1 MADKKRDEEQKK
13 AEQQKNKAAGGRTAW
28 ETESGTEPED
38 SFVRERVL
46 NRMESRRRRMRR
58 AGLLVA
64 SAVVFGAVSCMVFV
78 LLKPHAEQW
87 FAKKEPETPIYVP
100 RDEASETTEAST
112 ETEAPETISSE
123 EDLKDAVESAVESYQ
138 WSVSDYQNLYRA
150 LNNVS
155 GEANQGIVTVTTR
168 TQTADA
174 DWFDNPIETE
184 GKKSGLVWN
193 ITDSE
198 VLILTAYRAQ
208 ENETTV
214 EVTFS
219 GGERAAAVM
228 KAADAHTGIAIVS
241 VPLSDLAETVRGRL
255 RAVPLGN
262 SIDARACQP
271 VIVVGSPK
279 DYVGSVAYGMLTYIR
294 SGVQKEDME
303 VRLLCTDVSTGDGAS
318 GFVLN
323 MDGAVIG
330 MITDET
336 TGTNTSA
343 VGISGLKAAIER
355 LSNGGGMAY
364 VGIIGQDVT
373 PDISEQHKIP
383 RGVYVSDVTLEG
395 PAYNSGIQNGDVITE
410 VDGEEVLTV
419 KMFQGCLET
428 KNPGQDVIIKAQRA
442 GRDGYTQLE
451 FSVHLGTR

>member
-1 MADKKRDEEQKK
+1 MADMNRDEEQKR
-13 AEQQKNKAAGGRTAW
+13 AEQQKNRENGGGAAW
-28 ETESGTEPED
+28 ETENGTEPED

-46 NRMESRRRRMRR
+46 NRNESRKRLVRR
-58 AGLLVA
+58 AGLLAA
-64 SAVVFGAVSCMVFV
+64 SAVLFGVISCLVFV

-87 FAKKEPETPIYVP
+87 FAKKEPEDPIYVP
-100 RDEASETTEAST
+100 RDEAAETTEVPT
-112 ETEAPETISSE
+112 ETEATETDSSE
-123 EDLKDAVESAVESYQ
+123 ADLKDAVESAVESYQ
-138 WSVSDYQNLYRA
+138 WGVSDYQNLYRA
-150 LNNVS
+150 LNSVS
-155 GEANQGIVTVTTR
+155 NEANQGIVTVTTR
-168 TQTADA
+168 TQTADS

-198 VLILTAYRAQ
+198 VLILTGYRAQ

-219 GGERAAAVM
+219 GGEKAAAAI

-241 VPLSDLAETVRGRL
+241 VPLSDLGEAVRARL

-262 SIDARACQP
+262 SIDARAGQP

-323 MDGAVIG
+323 TDGAVIG

-343 VGISGLKAAIER
+343 IGISGLKAAIER

-364 VGIIGQDVT
+364 VGITGQDVT
-373 PDISEQHKIP
+373 SDISEQHKIP
-383 RGVYVSDVTLEG
+383 RGVYVSDVTQES
-395 PAYNSGIQNGDVITE
+395 PAYNSGIQNGDVITA

-428 KNPGQDVIIKAQRA
+428 KSPGQDVTIKVQRV
-442 GRDGYTQLE
+442 GRDGYTELE
-451 FSVHLGTR
+451 FSVRLGTR

>member
-28 ETESGTEPED
+28 EPESGTELED

-46 NRMESRRRRMRR
+46 NRMESRRRRMRW

-138 WSVSDYQNLYRA
+138 WSVSDYQSLYRA

-219 GGERAAAVM
+219 GGERTAAVM

-241 VPLSDLAETVRGRL
+241 VPLSNLAETVRGRL

-262 SIDARACQP
+262 SIDARAGQP

-294 SGVQKEDME
+294 SGVPKEDME

-330 MITDET
+330 MITVRDNRNQYLCCRNLRT
-336 TGTNTSA
+336 KGCDRA
-343 VGISGLKAAIER
+343 PFQWRRHGLCGDYRSGCDTRYQRAAQNPQGRICFRCDPGGSCLQQRDPER
-355 LSNGGGMAY
+355 RCNYGGGRR
-364 VGIIGQDVT
+364 GG
-373 PDISEQHKIP
+373 PDRENVPGLSGDQKP
-383 RGVYVSDVTLEG
+383 RT
-395 PAYNSGIQNGDVITE
+395 
-410 VDGEEVLTV
+410 
-419 KMFQGCLET
+419 GC
-428 KNPGQDVIIKAQRA
+428 D
-442 GRDGYTQLE
+442 
-451 FSVHLGTR
+451 H